1 MAKKPKND
9 TEEKVTQAE
18 PKVDEKANPEC
29 EKLKAELEAKTKEC
43 EALDD
48 RCKRLA
54 AEFDNYKKRTVKE
67 KESIYTDSVCD
78 VVEKMLPVLDN
89 LERAIDS
96 FDDKESEHCK
106 GVEMVLRQTADIL
119 KKIGVEEIDAVGEKF
134 DPTMHNAVMHIDD
147 DNYGENTIAQQFQK
161 GYKYKDKVIRYSMVQ
176 VAN

>member
-9 TEEKVTQAE
+9 TEEKVTPTE
-18 PKVDEKANPEC
+18 PEVNEKANPEC
-29 EKLKAELEAKTKEC
+29 DKLKAELEAKTKEC

-119 KKIGVEEIDAVGEKF
+119 KKIGVEEINAVGEKF

-147 DNYGENTIAQQFQK
+147 DNYGENTVAQQFQK

>member
-9 TEEKVTQAE
+9 TEEKVQQQE
-18 PKVDEKANPEC
+18 PETSKKTDDES
-29 EKLKAELEAKTKEC
+29 EKLKAALDAKTKEC
-43 EALDD
+43 EAADD
-48 RCKRLA
+48 RYKRLA

-67 KESIYTDSVCD
+67 KESIYADSVCD

-89 LERAIDS
+89 LERAIES

-106 GVEMVLRQTADIL
+106 GVEMVLRQTVDIL
-119 KKIGVEEIDAVGEKF
+119 KKIGVEEIEAVGEKF

-147 DNYGENTIAQQFQK
+147 DKYGESTVSQQFQK